1 MLIFFKADHDSHR
14 TQHLQ
19 EEMLQV
25 LPHEEVEI
33 HDRTTLSGRL
43 RRRIYDVDMVVCIA
57 SDLDALCEIEH
68 IREISQHLELV
79 LVVSGQVAAQTARL
93 YRLYPRSVLRMDEET
108 PWVVEFVCNKM
119 KNLKKGRHEN
129 V

>member
-1 MLIFFKADHDSHR
+1 MLIFFKADHDSR
-14 TQHLQ
+14 LAERLQGQILQ
-19 EEMLQV
+19 ELMEK
-25 LPHEEVEI
+25 EVEI
-33 HDRTTLSGRL
+33 HDRTTLAGRL

-57 SDLDALCEIEH
+57 SDLDALCEIEL

-108 PWVVEFVCNKM
+108 PWVVEFVCYKM